1 MLQIVPMTGEHIDD
15 VLMVEEA
22 CFSIPW
28 TKKDFEREVYEN
40 KMAVY
45 RVALLNNKVVG
56 YAGMWHVVNEG
67 HITNVA
73 VLEQYRREKVG
84 SKLIEE
90 MIQIAEQREMI
101 GLTLEVRIG
110 NLAAQ
115 RLYTKYGFRPEG
127 FRKKYYADTGED
139 AVIMWKYFPIY
150 EGYETCGR

>member
-28 TKKDFEREVYEN
+28 TKKDFEREIYEN